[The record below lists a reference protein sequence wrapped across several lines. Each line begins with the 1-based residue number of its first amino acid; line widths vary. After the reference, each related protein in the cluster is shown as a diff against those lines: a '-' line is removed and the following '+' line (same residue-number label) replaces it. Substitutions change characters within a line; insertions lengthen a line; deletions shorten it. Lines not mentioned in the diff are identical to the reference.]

1 MENSSKLM
9 KEYIPLKIYVP
20 IRFIEHNSIIFY
32 KAIKTLANSHEK
44 QPYVL
49 VLIMKMFYK

>member
-1 MENSSKLM
+1 M
-9 KEYIPLKIYVP
+9 P

-32 KAIKTLANSHEK
+32 KAIKALANSHEK

-49 VLIMKMFYK
+49 VLIMKMSYK

>member
-1 MENSSKLM
+1 M
-9 KEYIPLKIYVP
+9 P

-49 VLIMKMFYK
+49 VLIMKMFINKFQLWYILFKKH